1 MATSPSK
8 TDAQRQVI
16 RTIDAATSTV
26 VAYTAPTVPAL
37 ENLTVEGMVEELG
50 YLNEARKKFEGVE
63 KIVKERLKS
72 RLGGLKEVRSDNFTM
87 TFEDRPRVALN
98 QSKAKAYFEEQ
109 GTLQDFMDESSVPT
123 MTFKRNG
130 A

>member
-50 YLNEARKKFEGVE
+50 YLNEARKRFEGVE

-87 TFEDRPRVALN
+87 TYEDRPRVALN
-98 QSKAKAYFEEQ
+98 QGKAKAYFEEQ
-109 GTLQDFMDESSVPT
+109 GTLHDYMDESSVPT

>member
-109 GTLQDFMDESSVPT
+109 GTLQDFMDETSVPT

>member
-1 MATSPSK
+1 MASK
-8 TDAQRQVI
+8 ASMTDAQRQVM

-26 VAYTAPTVPAL
+26 MAYTAPEVPAL
-37 ENLTVEGMVEELG
+37 GNLTVEGMVEELG
-50 YLNEARKKFEGVE
+50 YLNEARKRLEGVE

-72 RLGGLKEVRSDNFTM
+72 RLGDLKEVRSDNFTM
-87 TFEDRPRVALN
+87 KYEERPRVALN
-98 QSKAKAYFEEQ
+98 QGKAKAFFEEQ
-109 GTLQDFMDESSVPT
+109 GCLQEYMDETFVPT